1 MILFQ
6 FKIKSRINEAVKIVS
21 NKKNE
26 VMYVQEQIFYEFKS
40 KVTHFKKHLSIVSF
54 KPESL
59 ISFGK
64 AKRSELE
71 KSEDIE
77 LIRALDIGMKI
88 KTINLTGDSFS
99 IDVFEDYTKSQ
110 SQIKKDRYLKFYR

>member
-1 MILFQ
+1 MDLNELEEPIFHNYIVKPKKITSKFHLHPPNL
-6 FKIKSRINEAVKIVS
+6 KIKSTNNTNIVKIVS

-26 VMYVQEQIFYEFKS
+26 VMYISRANIPHEFKS

-77 LIRALDIGMKI
+77 
-88 KTINLTGDSFS
+88 
-99 IDVFEDYTKSQ
+99 
-110 SQIKKDRYLKFYR
+110 